1 MIAGTANGANL
12 VALTAKSLIVANWA
26 TICDAAWLKA
36 MGAPNLPAP
45 VAANIYTSQRAF
57 FSAETQPA
65 FGITVVRTD
74 ARITDG
80 LGAMDQVHEL
90 EIAVTADWGYYD
102 GVYGVEPLIKA
113 DPPDPVI
120 PFDILAYE
128 VALRT
133 YIEGVVVLLCSSGPG
148 LINYDAMN
156 GGSTGIYNCLPAQGI
171 TAQDFVVGE
180 DDTGATLTQQTVR
193 ATIQVYQR
201 RTLAR

>member
-26 TICDAAWLKA
+26 TVCDATWLKA
-36 MGAPNLPAP
+36 MGAPNLPPP
-45 VAANIYTSQRAF
+45 VAANIYTSQRAL

-65 FGITVVRTD
+65 FGVTVIRTD

-80 LGAMDQVHEL
+80 LGAMDQIHEL
-90 EIAVTADWGYYD
+90 EIAVSADWGYYD

-113 DPPDPVI
+113 DPGDPAI
-120 PFDILAYE
+120 PFNIEAYE

-133 YIEGVVVLLCSSGPG
+133 YIEGAVILLCSSGPG

-156 GGSTGIYNCLPAQGI
+156 GTSTGIYNCLPAQGV
-171 TAQDFVVGE
+171 TASDFVVGE
-180 DDTGATLTQQTVR
+180 DDTGTTLTQQTVR

-201 RTLAR
+201 RSLAR